1 MRINLREDSVQIEG
15 YVNAVERNSK
25 PLYSRTGRFI
35 ERICKGAFNSAL
47 GKNDNVVA
55 LLNHRRDRQ
64 IGSQAEG
71 NLKLDEDNIGL
82 HVTLESTDPEV
93 IRDAREGNLV
103 GWSFGYTDT
112 PNGVEQRTEDGMPLR
127 LVRDMNLA
135 EVSLL
140 NRERTPAYE
149 GTLVNVRSEDEV
161 EFLGEELIEEPEI
174 TEEQS
179 EEITRDEPNESTQEE
194 TSVEIDYSS
203 YENMIKDMK
212 ED

>member
-25 PLYSRTGRFI
+25 PLYSRSGRFI
-35 ERICKGAFNSAL
+35 ERICKGAFSKAM
-47 GKNDNVVA
+47 GRNDNVIA

-71 NLKLDEDNIGL
+71 NLKLEEDNIGL
-82 HVTLESTDPEV
+82 HVTLESNDPEV

-112 PNGVEQRTEDGMPLR
+112 PDGVERRSEDGLPLR
-127 LVRDMNLA
+127 LVKDMNLA

-140 NRERTPAYE
+140 NRERTPAYD
-149 GTLVNVRSEDEV
+149 GTLVMVRSEDEV
-161 EFLGEELIEEPEI
+161 EFLGDEMIEEPEI
-174 TEEQS
+174 TEIQ
-179 EEITRDEPNESTQEE
+179 RDEPESIQEE
-194 TSVEIDYSS
+194 TSVEIDYTK
-203 YENMIKDMK
+203 YESMIKDMK